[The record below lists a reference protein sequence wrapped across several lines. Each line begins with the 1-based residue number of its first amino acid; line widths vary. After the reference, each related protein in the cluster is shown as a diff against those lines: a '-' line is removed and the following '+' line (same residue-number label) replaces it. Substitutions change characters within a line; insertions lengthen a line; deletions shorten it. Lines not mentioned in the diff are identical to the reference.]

1 LGLDEGD
8 DVGYDL
14 CGWTRQAFLGGFVD
28 GAPPS
33 SLVETV
39 YFDATGGEKIS
50 FATGGVSGWERVS
63 CVGVRSARETNF
75 PCLGVQ

>member
-39 YFDATGGEKIS
+39 YFDATGGESREEFVVAVYVVIKAMYEDQ
-50 FATGGVSGWERVS
+50 FCNW
-63 CVGVRSARETNF
+63 RSIG
-75 PCLGVQ
+75 LGAG